1 MSTEKDAETSVCVFC
16 NKGRLIK
23 HMEEMAFRQSSDKG
37 YIRCRVTIEVGICD
51 RCGAR
56 SLDPAADKIF
66 DEAFQREYDK
76 LK

>member
-1 MSTEKDAETSVCVFC
+1 MSAKQPAPTVCVFC

-37 YIRCRVTIEVGICD
+37 YIHCRVTIEVGICD

-56 SLDPAADKIF
+56 SLDPTADQIF
-66 DEAFQREYDK
+66 EHAFRREYDK

>member
-1 MSTEKDAETSVCVFC
+1 MSAKEAAATICVFC
-16 NKGRLIK
+16 SKGHLRK
-23 HMEEMAFRQSSDKG
+23 HMEEMALRQSSDKG
-37 YIRCRVTIEVGICD
+37 YIHCRVTIEVGICD

-56 SLDPAADKIF
+56 SLDPAAERIF